1 MKGFFKFSSIVIVI
15 IVASLLILWALDVL
29 PQTMVQKTFVDTLLV
44 LVIVGAATGMV
55 GLLMRHQ

>member
-15 IVASLLILWALDVL
+15 VVALLLILWALDVL
-29 PQTMVQKTFVDTLLV
+29 PQTMIQETFIDTLLV
-44 LVIVGAATGMV
+44 LIIVGAATGMV